1 MPEVCGSCVLLV
13 DDDPSIR
20 ELLSIHLEKVGL
32 RAIHAEDGIDAL
44 VRLRETLPRVIVTD
58 MLMPR
63 MTGWEF
69 IAVVRRRFPTIP
81 VVVMSESIPIEFS
94 EHIKPDCW
102 FEKSMLGFPEFVRTV
117 NYLAQKAPNHIDL
130 TQVISL
136 PIRARLGSAGYI
148 DLTCPDCLRSFEAA
162 SSQESPMPEQTAVCV
177 YCQARV
183 PFVIESSESE

>member
-1 MPEVCGSCVLLV
+1 MPEVCGRCVLLV
-13 DDDPSIR
+13 DDDPSTR
-20 ELLSIHLEKVGL
+20 ELLSMHLQKAGL

-44 VRLRETLPRVIVTD
+44 VRLRETVPRVIVTD

-102 FEKSMLGFPEFVRTV
+102 FEKSMLGFPEIVRTV
-117 NYLAQKAPNHIDL
+117 NYLAQQAPNHIDL
-130 TQVISL
+130 PQVISL
-136 PIRARLGSAGYI
+136 PIRARWGSAGYI
-148 DLTCPDCLRSFEAA
+148 VLTCPDCLRSFEVA
-162 SSQESPMPEQTAVCV
+162 STQENTTPEQTVLCV
-177 YCQARV
+177 HCQARV
-183 PFVIESSESE
+183 PFLIDTSKPE